1 MVAARALPVLLLAV
15 VLLAPRA
22 APAVEIAPEEAREPL
37 PDIEFLDM
45 EDKPARLSDFR
56 GRVVV
61 LNLWATWCA
70 PCREEMP
77 SLDRLQQAFAEEP
90 VTVLALSVDRAG
102 PERVRQFLEEIG
114 VRHLAVY
121 RDPKMRATRA
131 LRVPG
136 LPATILVDRL
146 GREVGRH
153 LGIAE
158 WDSDGVQAAIRGLLG
173 EAAP

>member
-1 MVAARALPVLLLAV
+1 MVAARALSVLLLTVALV
-15 VLLAPRA
+15 A
-22 APAVEIAPEEAREPL
+22 AGASAAVEIAPEEAREPL

-45 EDKPARLSDFR
+45 QDKPARLSEFR

-77 SLDRLQQAFAEEP
+77 SLDRLQQAFTEEP

-102 PERVRQFLEEIG
+102 PDRVQQFLEEIG

-131 LRVPG
+131 LRIPG
-136 LPATILVDRL
+136 LPATLLVDRE

-158 WDSDGVQAAIRGLLG
+158 WDSDEVQAAIRGLLA
-173 EAAP
+173 EPAP

>member
-1 MVAARALPVLLLAV
+1 MVAARALSVLLLTVA
-15 VLLAPRA
+15 LLAARA

-45 EDKPARLSDFR
+45 QDKPARLSDFR

-77 SLDRLQQAFAEEP
+77 SLDRLQQAFADEP

-136 LPATILVDRL
+136 LPATILVDRQ

-158 WDSDGVQAAIRGLLG
+158 WDSDGVQAAIRGLLA
-173 EAAP
+173 EPAP

>member
-1 MVAARALPVLLLAV
+1 MRAMPILSVLLLAV
-15 VLLAPRA
+15 TLLVARVEA
-22 APAVEIAPEEAREPL
+22 AVEIVPEEAREPL

-56 GRVVV
+56 GRVLV

-77 SLDRLQQAFAEEP
+77 SLDRLQQAFAAEP
-90 VTVLALSVDRAG
+90 VSVVALSVDRAG
-102 PERVRQFLEEIG
+102 PERVRQFLDEIG
-114 VRHLAVY
+114 IRHLVVY
-121 RDPKMRATRA
+121 RDPTMRSTRA

-136 LPATILVDRL
+136 LPATLLIDRS

-158 WDSDGVQAAIRGLLG
+158 WDSDGVKAAIRGLLL
-173 EAAP
+173 EPAP

>member
-1 MVAARALPVLLLAV
+1 MFVARLLLSLPLAVALLLARV
-15 VLLAPRA
+15 
-22 APAVEIAPEEAREPL
+22 APAVEIAPEGAREPL
-37 PDIEFLDM
+37 PDIEFLDL
-45 EDKPARLSDFR
+45 EDKPARLSEFL

-70 PCREEMP
+70 PCRAEMP
-77 SLDRLQQAFAEEP
+77 SLDRLQQAFADKP
-90 VTVLALSVDRAG
+90 LTVLALSVDRAG
-102 PERVRQFLEEIG
+102 PERVRQFLAEIG

-136 LPATILVDRL
+136 LPATLLIDRQ

-158 WDSDGVQAAIRGLLG
+158 WDSDGVKAAIWGLLA
-173 EAAP
+173 EPAP